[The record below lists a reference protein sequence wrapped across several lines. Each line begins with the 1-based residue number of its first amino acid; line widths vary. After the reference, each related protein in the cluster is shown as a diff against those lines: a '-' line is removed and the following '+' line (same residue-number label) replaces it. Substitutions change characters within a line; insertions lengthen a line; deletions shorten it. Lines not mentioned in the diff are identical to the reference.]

1 MKRMSLLLM
10 LAICAGAWAQESA
23 QTAAPASMARKT
35 YNQRRQNPTYAD
47 IYCAGFV
54 SKENIPTTNR
64 ILGGYNAPHTT
75 KFATRDV
82 VYLNGSGY
90 AVGNRY
96 TILRKV
102 QDPNRYEMFPGQHK
116 LLSDSGFEYAEI
128 GQLTI
133 SRLEKDVAVAEVTY
147 SCQTLSIGDF
157 LVPFQE
163 KPMVK
168 FRTVNEPFQEFA
180 PYSGTAARIIDGKE
194 FDQVLGT
201 GSKVYINMGANKGL
215 KPGDYLRVTRN
226 YNPNEMDPVDRLSMQ
241 APSGEDTMK
250 DPPKVKKG
258 SYKGIPY
265 LGGNEDDERKF
276 PYRGV
281 GELVVISVTPET
293 ATAMVTFA
301 LEDLQVGDV
310 VEIPA
315 RKTQQQGQQ

>member
-10 LAICAGAWAQESA
+10 LVISAGVWAQEQEPA
-23 QTAAPASMARKT
+23 QPKEPVLAARKS
-35 YNQRRQNPTYAD
+35 YDQRRQNPTYAD

-54 SKENIPTTNR
+54 SKENIPTMNR

-75 KFATRDV
+75 KFAARDV

-96 TILRKV
+96 TVLRKV
-102 QDPNRYEMFPGQHK
+102 QDPNRFEMFPGQHK

-128 GQLTI
+128 GRVAVTQMD
-133 SRLEKDVAVAEVTY
+133 KDVAVAEVEY
-147 SCQTLSIGDF
+147 SCQTLAVGDF

-168 FRTVNEPFQEFA
+168 FRSVNKPFQEFA
-180 PYSGTAARIIDGKE
+180 PYSGTAGRIIDGKE

-201 GSKVYINMGANKGL
+201 GSKVYVNIGANKGI

-226 YNPNEMDPVDRLSMQ
+226 YDPKEMDPVDALSLK

-250 DPPKVKKG
+250 DERKSNASSMLKDV
-258 SYKGIPY
+258 PY
-265 LGGNEDDERKF
+265 IGGGDKGNEKRF

-281 GELVVISVTPET
+281 GELIVLSVTPET

-301 LEDLQVGDV
+301 LEDMQVGDV

-315 RKTQQQGQQ
+315 RPGQK